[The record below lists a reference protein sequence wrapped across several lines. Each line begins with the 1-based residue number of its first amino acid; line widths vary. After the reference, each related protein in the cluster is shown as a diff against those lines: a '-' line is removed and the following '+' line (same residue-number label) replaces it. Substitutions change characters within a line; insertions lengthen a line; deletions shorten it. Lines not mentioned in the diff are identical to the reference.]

1 MIRKWA
7 PCSTMKGVVYD
18 KEMGPCSTMKGIVYD
33 KEMGT
38 VLHDEGDSIG

>member
-18 KEMGPCSTMKGIVYD
+18 KEMG
-33 KEMGT
+33 T
-38 VLHDEGDSIG
+38 VLHFRTIRLQSRGVKPFKRQSQS